1 MPDSSSSTPRQ
12 EPLSAESSPRE
23 PKSIFLSDFD
33 GSRRNN
39 FTTIR
44 ILLAWSVLYG
54 HSFVIAKMQ
63 GVSDPLREVFK
74 GSVWIGEIAV
84 NGFFALS
91 GFLVAGSFI
100 KRGIIDFTLSR
111 TLRIFPALIMCVFIA
126 ALVMGPLVTSLSTS
140 AYYAEAATWNYL
152 RNGLA
157 FFPMRWDLP
166 GVFEGHARQGVNG
179 SPWTLT
185 VEVRSYT
192 LLALLGLFGILRHR
206 HVGNI
211 VLLSLFLFALFHYGD
226 IPLVGV
232 REKWARP
239 TGYFL
244 LGVAL
249 YLNRERVILDT
260 RLALFSIVLCFAAFG
275 KPWFNFVFAPAFV
288 YLLFY
293 LGYRTP
299 YLNTDGKL
307 GDISYGV
314 YIYAWPVQQ
323 LVVMTWPGMHPAYN
337 IFVAS
342 ALVIPIAWL
351 SWHYLERPM
360 LSLKGRFLV
369 RR

>member
-157 FFPMRWDLP
+157 FVPMRWDLP
-166 GVFEGHARQGVNG
+166 GVFEGHAR
-179 SPWTLT
+179 
-185 VEVRSYT
+185 
-192 LLALLGLFGILRHR
+192 
-206 HVGNI
+206 
-211 VLLSLFLFALFHYGD
+211 
-226 IPLVGV
+226 
-232 REKWARP
+232 
-239 TGYFL
+239 
-244 LGVAL
+244 
-249 YLNRERVILDT
+249 
-260 RLALFSIVLCFAAFG
+260 
-275 KPWFNFVFAPAFV
+275 
-288 YLLFY
+288 
-293 LGYRTP
+293 
-299 YLNTDGKL
+299 
-307 GDISYGV
+307 
-314 YIYAWPVQQ
+314 
-323 LVVMTWPGMHPAYN
+323 
-337 IFVAS
+337 
-342 ALVIPIAWL
+342 
-351 SWHYLERPM
+351 
-360 LSLKGRFLV
+360 
-369 RR
+369 